1 MNHTYKTLYN
11 TALGA
16 WVAVPETARNHGK
29 TKSVKTAAV
38 AIAVAGA
45 LFSPTAAQ
53 AASWTWGNNAQAP
66 GADSIAMGDDSNAN
80 TKFSVA
86 LGTQAQNKTNGDST
100 IVIGYQAQTM
110 TDVNP
115 NTATNTMGQQVVI
128 GEASV
133 ANSQSVALGAQVRA
147 TGQASIAIGG
157 DDLGN
162 NDSKTSAGKYTGG
175 ESWRNYAGQPITVEG
190 VSTKDA
196 AATGFIRTTSSG
208 RGSIAVGHM
217 GQSTGKA
224 SVAIGADSH
233 AEADGAIAT
242 GMASQAKGVAS
253 VATGIGA
260 TAGAK
265 GAIATGL
272 KAAAT
277 GTDAIATG
285 TGAKAGARN
294 DVAIGHDA
302 GAVSGAATTGERV
315 MIGANATVGANQN
328 INVAA
333 GGTFGTINLTTK
345 TANQSVAIG
354 GGSGEG
360 AGRRTYAYGDQ
371 SLAIGSDTLAY
382 GDGSVAIGGDDLD
395 SAGNQQ
401 TTYTDPNSGNQVN
414 GTVRQAYN
422 ALTGDTMQSG
432 VYAKTVSKQAAVAV
446 GVQAQAADL
455 GVALGAKSG
464 ATKTNSV
471 AIGTGAQATLDNA
484 VAIGGGSKTLEAGTK
499 QESTTINGVTYNWA
513 GGGKTLPGDIVSFG
527 ATGYERQLKHVAA
540 GEVSAT
546 STDAING
553 SQLYA
558 VAAATSYLANGDS
571 PVVRTNAAGE
581 PLKKARDGNYYKA
594 GDVNAD
600 GSPKAGA
607 TAQTPVALSLT
618 HHDGTATPTTLHNVA
633 AGSADT
639 DAVNVSQI
647 YNYAHVNDGTATQG
661 AGIATSNRAKVN
673 EKGGATGD
681 YAIAVGVETVA
692 AGNSS
697 MAAGHKALATNAGDI
712 ALGHNAIAAGR
723 SSATGTIT
731 AGNVTGESYGP
742 AMAQGAFANAT
753 GRNAIA
759 IGNNAQAKGNAA
771 GTVNDVIA
779 IGGNSVASGDH
790 AVAVGYK
797 ASAGATG
804 QIAIGET
811 TGNTN
816 SQNAVFIGKSAGNGN
831 TSATGNTSGIAIGN
845 GAGTGMTGG
854 TENVAIGANSGTVV
868 NGNTNYAIGSRAG
881 QTVTGSDNYAMGI
894 EAGQRVS
901 GSQNS
906 TFGYHSGTDVTGSS
920 NSAFGRDAGK
930 NVVGSQNLAFGAHA
944 GQYVGVT
951 GTAAQDNIAIGTNA
965 NKFAA
970 GSELT
975 TSGNTAIG
983 KNSTAKG
990 GSSVA
995 LGDAATADKAN
1006 AVALG
1011 ANSNTD
1017 AAATRVTQATVGSIT
1032 YSGFAG
1038 GTNIAAGDQVSVGK
1052 EGYERQIKHVAPGE
1066 ISATSTDAIN
1076 GSQLYAVAEKAQ
1088 HHYYS
1093 VNDGGTRGGNYNN
1106 DGATGSNSLAA
1117 GVGAVASAKNTVA
1130 AGYNAQATHDGA
1142 VAVGANTSATNASTA
1157 LGDSSK
1163 ATGENSTALG
1173 WNANAAG
1180 RADVFIGK
1188 RAGDNTSHANNNSNI
1203 GIGEGAVSNV
1213 GSTTPVDNVIG
1224 IGTGAAKGIQAK
1236 HNIALGAYANGTDN
1250 GSPAVTTTN
1259 NVAIGERTRASGGNA
1274 IAIGNRTK
1282 AEGVAAIALGVGADA
1297 KGQNGVAAGQNTV
1310 ASASG
1315 TVAIGG
1321 SANAGNGATASGVQA
1336 VAIGQLS
1343 KASGNKTTA
1352 LGAEANAS
1360 GLNSTA
1366 LGTGASTAGGLG
1378 GLNAVAVGAKA
1389 SANAGSTTA
1398 VGAAAQASGVN
1409 AAAFG
1414 AGAQAGTKGTAVGYN
1429 AVVTHNGAIALGADS
1444 VSTATFGAV
1453 PNATIN
1459 GITYGNFAAANVNA
1473 TVSVGSAGNE
1483 RAITNVGAGRIN
1495 ANSTDAINGSQL
1507 YAIGNGLQN
1516 QITANK
1522 THYYSVNDGGTR
1534 GSNYN
1539 NDGARGKNSLAA
1551 GINARAGSS
1560 NSVAMGDGADTGNG
1574 VNSNIKGLNTAIG
1587 SNAKIGANGKIS
1599 WEATAIGADT
1609 VAEGVRTTAV
1619 GYGASAT
1626 EYYATA
1632 LGYKSS
1638 APEWHALAIGSQ
1650 ATVAPTATTDVAA
1663 AQAITTNLTN
1673 VSDASKSAAAVA
1685 IGRQA
1690 TAAGYGAIAQGL
1702 NAQATTAYATTI
1714 GANARAE
1721 RIGSVA
1727 LGADSAAKAES
1738 SIALGRN
1745 SVADREKG
1753 ATGVD
1758 PLGAKGTATDAS
1770 VWQATAGAVS
1780 VGNAATKTTRQITN
1794 LAAGSED
1801 SDAVN
1806 VAQLKAAGFNLAVS
1820 QSGGTSTDNTADAAD
1835 KKINNGKTLTLDA
1848 GNGINLQQNGGK
1860 ITIATNAQAITN
1872 SAQLPVVYTKADGS
1886 KVYKRG
1892 DKFYDAPVG
1901 GNEVAAADVIA
1912 SMQNA
1917 NGSTSSPTT
1926 LANVASNF
1934 ADTATAT
1941 SNPANNAR
1949 GDFANKGNRA
1959 ATVNDVLNAGFNV
1972 QGNGAVKDFVTHGDT
1987 INFAN
1992 GRGTVANV
2000 ESQNGVTTVKFDTPL
2015 EYVGGTP
2022 TAPATNT
2029 VKLVGGD
2036 ASQPVALQNVA
2047 AGTNDTDAV
2056 NVSQLNA
2063 VKTTANKGFK
2073 IAGNSKA
2080 NGITMDNETIKP
2092 DETLTVKGT
2101 GTGTFATDYN
2111 SDNIQTQVS
2120 GDGTI
2125 TIGLKKDIA
2134 VNSVTATDGTNTT
2147 VTRPTGTVTS
2157 DGTGNT
2163 TATTANG
2170 VKATDTN
2177 GNTTSLT
2184 QTGITTTD
2192 SAGNTTAVN
2201 SGGVTISKPGKDV
2214 VSLTGDGL
2222 NNGNNKITHVKAGE
2236 ADTDAVNVSQL
2247 KKAAD
2252 AAKTKVVEGDGIKV
2266 AETKN
2271 TDGSSTY
2278 KVSAD
2283 TAPITTVNNK
2293 AATAGNNKQLATA
2306 QDVVNAVNNSGF
2318 TLKSSANGGEK
2329 DAASSGDEV
2338 IKPGSTVDMAAGK
2351 NMKVKQEA
2359 NGKITYSTKD
2369 EVEFDKVTVGGV
2381 VIDKN
2386 NGINAGNKKIA
2397 NVANGT
2403 GDKDA
2408 VNVSQLKGAA
2418 DAFGGNAGIN
2428 TDGTFRAP
2436 SYNLVDGKPADNKP
2450 PRTYNNVGDALGA
2463 LNTAVTSPLTF
2474 GGDSGSN
2481 FDRKLGSQVYV
2492 KGGATGSLSDNNIG
2506 VVSDGNNTLNVKL
2519 AKDVNV
2525 QSVTTTDA
2533 AGNKTVTDG
2542 NGVTI
2547 TPAGGGN
2554 PVSLTNNGLNNGGNK
2569 ITNVADGV
2577 ADSDAANVK
2586 QVKAARTEV
2595 KAGTNIAS
2603 VDKSQDSVD
2612 GHDVYTVNAKGTTVS
2627 GAGDVIV
2634 TATNSGDNVTNYQ
2647 VSLSGGVKQDIGKG
2661 VQAYDIV
2668 TTQGIRF
2675 GGDTGVTNVHKLG
2688 DTMMIMGDQNV
2699 KTAADVD
2706 GIHMRLNPDV
2716 NVNSVTTGDTKMND
2730 EGVAI
2735 KNGPALTKQGINA
2748 GNLPIRNVAPG
2759 RIAPDSRDAVNG
2771 AQLHALGRYV
2781 DNVDKRAKAGTASA
2795 IATAGLPQ
2803 AYRPGASMVAAA
2815 GGYYDGQSAV
2825 AIGVSTISDNGRWV
2839 IKGAANVN
2847 SKEAGA
2853 TIGIGY
2859 QW

>member
-16 WVAVPETARNHGK
+16 WVAVPETTRNHGK
-29 TKSVKTAAV
+29 SKSVKVAAV
-38 AIAVAGA
+38 TLAVAGA
-45 LFSPTAAQ
+45 LFSSPVQ
-53 AASWTWGNNAQAP
+53 AAGLPWGSGANAP
-66 GADSIAMGDDSNAN
+66 GNESIAMGNGSDAKTNY
-80 TKFSVA
+80 TIA
-86 LGTQAQNKTNGDST
+86 LGTNAKNTTNGEAG
-100 IVIGYQAQTM
+100 IIIGSGAKAI

-115 NTATNTMGQQVVI
+115 NTAVNTMGQQVVI
-128 GEASV
+128 GEASE
-133 ANSQSVALGAQVRA
+133 ANSQSVALGAQVYA
-147 TGQASIAIGG
+147 SGQSSIAIGG

-162 NDSKTSAGKYTGG
+162 NDSRTSAGKYGN
-175 ESWRNYAGQPITVEG
+175 WRDYAGQPITVEG

-196 AATGFIRTTSSG
+196 SNPAIGFTSTTASG

-277 GTDAIATG
+277 GTDAVATG

-401 TTYTDPNSGNQVN
+401 TSYTDPNSGAQTT
-414 GTVRQAYN
+414 GTVRQAYQ

-581 PLKKARDGNYYKA
+581 PLKKARDGKYYKA

-618 HHDGTATPTTLHNVA
+618 HHDGTATPTTLRNVA
-633 AGSADT
+633 AGTADT

-647 YNYAHVNDGTATQG
+647 YNYAHVNDGTTTQG
-661 AGIATSNRAKVN
+661 AGDTTSNRAKVN
-673 EKGGATGD
+673 EKGGATGN

-697 MAAGHKALATNAGDI
+697 TAAGHKALATNAGDI

-723 SSATGTIT
+723 STATGTT
-731 AGNVTGESYGP
+731 AVEVSNESYGP

-759 IGNNAQAKGNAA
+759 IGNNAQAKGDAA

-779 IGGNSVASGDH
+779 IGGNSTASGNR

-797 ASAGATG
+797 ATAGATG

-816 SQNAVFIGKSAGNGN
+816 SQNAVFIGKSAGSDNK
-831 TSATGNTSGIAIGN
+831 SANGNTSGIAIGDN
-845 GAGTGMTGG
+845 AGTGMTGG
-854 TENVAIGANSGTVV
+854 TENVAIGANSGTAV

-894 EAGQRVS
+894 EAGQTVT

-930 NVVGSQNLAFGAHA
+930 NIVGSQNLAFGAHA
-944 GQYVGVT
+944 GQYVGAS
-951 GTAAQDNIAIGTNA
+951 GTAVQDNIAIGTNA
-965 NKFAA
+965 NKFSA

-995 LGDAATADKAN
+995 LGDTATADKAN

-1052 EGYERQIKHVAPGE
+1052 TGSERQIKHVAAGE
-1066 ISATSTDAIN
+1066 VSAASTDAIN
-1076 GSQLYAVAEKAQ
+1076 GSQLYWTQDAISNVGK
-1088 HHYYS
+1088 S
-1093 VNDGGTRGGNYNN
+1093 SKNILGGNAAMDNRGN
-1106 DGATGSNSLAA
+1106 ITMSNI
-1117 GVGAVASAKNTVA
+1117 
-1130 AGYNAQATHDGA
+1130 
-1142 VAVGANTSATNASTA
+1142 
-1157 LGDSSK
+1157 GD
-1163 ATGENSTALG
+1163 TGEN
-1173 WNANAAG
+1173 
-1180 RADVFIGK
+1180 
-1188 RAGDNTSHANNNSNI
+1188 
-1203 GIGEGAVSNV
+1203 
-1213 GSTTPVDNVIG
+1213 
-1224 IGTGAAKGIQAK
+1224 
-1236 HNIALGAYANGTDN
+1236 
-1250 GSPAVTTTN
+1250 
-1259 NVAIGERTRASGGNA
+1259 
-1274 IAIGNRTK
+1274 
-1282 AEGVAAIALGVGADA
+1282 
-1297 KGQNGVAAGQNTV
+1297 TV
-1310 ASASG
+1310 
-1315 TVAIGG
+1315 
-1321 SANAGNGATASGVQA
+1321 
-1336 VAIGQLS
+1336 
-1343 KASGNKTTA
+1343 
-1352 LGAEANAS
+1352 
-1360 GLNSTA
+1360 
-1366 LGTGASTAGGLG
+1366 
-1378 GLNAVAVGAKA
+1378 
-1389 SANAGSTTA
+1389 
-1398 VGAAAQASGVN
+1398 
-1409 AAAFG
+1409 
-1414 AGAQAGTKGTAVGYN
+1414 
-1429 AVVTHNGAIALGADS
+1429 H
-1444 VSTATFGAV
+1444 
-1453 PNATIN
+1453 
-1459 GITYGNFAAANVNA
+1459 
-1473 TVSVGSAGNE
+1473 
-1483 RAITNVGAGRIN
+1483 
-1495 ANSTDAINGSQL
+1495 DAIK
-1507 YAIGNGLQN
+1507 AVKA
-1516 QITANK
+1516 TANK
-1522 THYYSVNDGGTR
+1522 GWNVQTNGSGTT
-1534 GSNYN
+1534 N
-1539 NDGARGKNSLAA
+1539 
-1551 GINARAGSS
+1551 
-1560 NSVAMGDGADTGNG
+1560 VAPG
-1574 VNSNIKGLNTAIG
+1574 
-1587 SNAKIGANGKIS
+1587 
-1599 WEATAIGADT
+1599 DT
-1609 VAEGVRTTAV
+1609 VNFKNGTN
-1619 GYGASAT
+1619 
-1626 EYYATA
+1626 
-1632 LGYKSS
+1632 
-1638 APEWHALAIGSQ
+1638 I
-1650 ATVAPTATTDVAA
+1650 
-1663 AQAITTNLTN
+1663 AITH
-1673 VSDASKSAAAVA
+1673 
-1685 IGRQA
+1685 
-1690 TAAGYGAIAQGL
+1690 AGK
-1702 NAQATTAYATTI
+1702 
-1714 GANARAE
+1714 E
-1721 RIGSVA
+1721 
-1727 LGADSAAKAES
+1727 
-1738 SIALGRN
+1738 
-1745 SVADREKG
+1745 
-1753 ATGVD
+1753 
-1758 PLGAKGTATDAS
+1758 
-1770 VWQATAGAVS
+1770 
-1780 VGNAATKTTRQITN
+1780 
-1794 LAAGSED
+1794 
-1801 SDAVN
+1801 
-1806 VAQLKAAGFNLAVS
+1806 
-1820 QSGGTSTDNTADAAD
+1820 
-1835 KKINNGKTLTLDA
+1835 
-1848 GNGINLQQNGGK
+1848 
-1860 ITIATNAQAITN
+1860 ITIATNPNLTADSLTINNGGPVINN
-1872 SAQLPVVYTKADGS
+1872 SGINMGNKGISNLADGNIANGS
-1886 KVYKRG
+1886 KEAVNGGQLFQTNQKVDANTANIAKGINFGGTSGANKYHLG
-1892 DKFYDAPVG
+1892 DTINVKGDNNITSTTVNGGVQLGLKDTITVGPANGGNPVTINGNAGTVG
-1901 GNEVAAADVIA
+1901 GLSNKTWNPNNIVSGQAATEDQLKAVADEAAKKGSFTLTA
-1912 SMQNA
+1912 QGA
-1917 NGSTSSPTT
+1917 NGSTVGDGATVDLNNTDGNISVSKNAANNNVTFNLNKNIKVESVTHVDAAGNTT
-1926 LANVASNF
+1926 ITNGKGMTTT
-1934 ADTATAT
+1934 DTA
-1941 SNPANNAR
+1941 
-1949 GDFANKGNRA
+1949 GN
-1959 ATVNDVLNAGFNV
+1959 
-1972 QGNGAVKDFVTHGDT
+1972 
-1987 INFAN
+1987 
-1992 GRGTVANV
+1992 
-2000 ESQNGVTTVKFDTPL
+2000 TTV
-2015 EYVGGTP
+2015 
-2022 TAPATNT
+2022 
-2029 VKLVGGD
+2029 
-2036 ASQPVALQNVA
+2036 
-2047 AGTNDTDAV
+2047 V
-2056 NVSQLNA
+2056 NSTG
-2063 VKTTANKGFK
+2063 VKTTDA
-2073 IAGNSKA
+2073 AG
-2080 NGITMDNETIKP
+2080 
-2092 DETLTVKGT
+2092 
-2101 GTGTFATDYN
+2101 
-2111 SDNIQTQVS
+2111 
-2120 GDGTI
+2120 
-2125 TIGLKKDIA
+2125 
-2134 VNSVTATDGTNTT
+2134 NTT
-2147 VTRPTGTVTS
+2147 VTNATGMTTS
-2157 DGTGNT
+2157 D
-2163 TATTANG
+2163 A
-2170 VKATDTN
+2170 
-2177 GNTTSLT
+2177 
-2184 QTGITTTD
+2184 
-2192 SAGNTTAVN
+2192 AGNTTAITGN
-2201 SGGVTISKPGKDV
+2201 GMTISKPGKDV

-2329 DAASSGDEV
+2329 ESGADEV

-2386 NGINAGNKKIA
+2386 DGINAGNKKIA

-2403 GDKDA
+2403 GDNDA
-2408 VNVSQLKGAA
+2408 VNVSQLEGAA
-2418 DAFGGNAGIN
+2418 DAFGGNAGLN

-2492 KGGATGSLSDNNIG
+2492 KGGATGALSDNNIG

-2519 AKDVNV
+2519 TKDVNV

-2554 PVSLTNNGLNNGGNK
+2554 PVSLTNTGLNNGGNK

-2603 VDKSQDSVD
+2603 VDKTQAND
-2612 GHDVYTVNAKGTTVS
+2612 GHDIYTVNAKGTTVS

-2716 NVNSVTTGDTKMND
+2716 NVNSVTTGNTKMSD

-2735 KNGPALTKQGINA
+2735 KNGPALTKQGVDA
-2748 GNLPIRNVAPG
+2748 GNLPVRNVAPG

-2853 TIGIGY
+2853 TVGIGY

>member
-1 MNHTYKTLYN
+1 MEKPEKPRLEATIIIMNPPARDADETQTDDSRCPRNPNHAPGVNPMNHTYKTLYN

-29 TKSVKTAAV
+29 SKSVKVAAV
-38 AIAVAGA
+38 TLAVAGA
-45 LFSPTAAQ
+45 LFSSPVQ
-53 AASWTWGNNAQAP
+53 AAGLPWGSGANAP
-66 GADSIAMGDDSNAN
+66 GNESIAMGNGSDAKTNY
-80 TKFSVA
+80 TIA
-86 LGTQAQNKTNGDST
+86 LGTNAKNTTNGEAG
-100 IVIGYQAQTM
+100 IIIGSGAKAI

-115 NTATNTMGQQVVI
+115 NTAVNTMGQQVVI
-128 GEASV
+128 GEASE
-133 ANSQSVALGAQVRA
+133 ANSQSVALGAQVYA
-147 TGQASIAIGG
+147 SGQSSIAIGG

-162 NDSKTSAGKYTGG
+162 NDSKTSAGKYGN
-175 ESWRNYAGQPITVEG
+175 WRDYAGQPITVEG

-196 AATGFIRTTSSG
+196 SNPAIGFTSTTASG

-260 TAGAK
+260 TAGAR

-277 GTDAIATG
+277 GTDAVATG
-285 TGAKAGARN
+285 TGARAGARN

-328 INVAA
+328 LNVAA
-333 GGTFGTINLTTK
+333 GGTFGSINLTTK

-354 GGSGEG
+354 GGSGED
-360 AGRRTYAYGDQ
+360 AERRTYAYGDQ

-382 GDGSVAIGGDDLD
+382 GDGSVAIGGDDLN
-395 SAGNQQ
+395 SAGSQQ
-401 TTYTDPNSGNQVN
+401 TTYTDSSGQQKTD
-414 GTVRQAYN
+414 TVRNAYN
-422 ALTGDTMQSG
+422 ALTGDTMNSG
-432 VYAKTVSKQAAVAV
+432 VYVKTASKQAAVAI
-446 GVQAQAADL
+446 GVQAQASDL
-455 GVALGAKSG
+455 GVAIGSKS
-464 ATKTNSV
+464 AAAKTNSV

-484 VAIGGGSKTLEAGTK
+484 VAIGGGSKTLDAGTK

-527 ATGYERQLKHVAA
+527 SEGYERQLKHVAA

-581 PLKKARDGNYYKA
+581 PLKKARDGKYYKA

-633 AGSADT
+633 AGTADT

-647 YNYAHVNDGTATQG
+647 YNYAHVNDGTGTQG

-681 YAIAVGVETVA
+681 YAIAVGVKTKAEGESSTA
-692 AGNSS
+692 AGYG
-697 MAAGHKALATNAGDI
+697 AQAKTAGDI
-712 ALGHNAIAAGR
+712 ALGHKATAAGR
-723 SSATGTIT
+723 STATGTIT
-731 AGNVTGESYGP
+731 AGNVSNETYGP
-742 AMAQGAFANAT
+742 AMAQGAFANAQ

-759 IGNNAQAKGNAA
+759 IGNNAQAKGDAA
-771 GTVNDVIA
+771 GAVNDVIA
-779 IGGNSVASGDH
+779 IGGNSVASGNR
-790 AVAVGYK
+790 AVVVGYK
-797 ASAGATG
+797 ANAGKAGTV
-804 QIAIGET
+804 AIGESA
-811 TGNTN
+811 GNTN
-816 SQNAVFIGKSAGNGN
+816 SETAVFIGKSAGSGN
-831 TSATGNTSGIAIGN
+831 TSATGNTHGIAIGN
-845 GAGTGMTGG
+845 GAGTGMKGG
-854 TENVAIGANSGTVV
+854 TENVAIGTSAGTAV

-881 QTVTGSDNYAMGI
+881 QNVTGSDNYAMGI
-894 EAGQRVS
+894 NAGKTVT

-906 TFGYHSGTDVTGSS
+906 TFGYHSGTNITGSS

-930 NVVGSQNLAFGAHA
+930 NIVGSQNLAFGAHA
-944 GQYVGVT
+944 GQNVGVT
-951 GTAAQDNIAIGTNA
+951 GTAAHDNIAIGTNA

-1052 EGYERQIKHVAPGE
+1052 TDSERQIKHVAPGK

-1076 GSQLYAVAEKAQ
+1076 GSQLYAVAEKTQ
-1088 HHYYS
+1088 THYYS
-1093 VNDGGTRGGNYNN
+1093 VKSTETGTDSNYAN

-1117 GVGAVASAKNTVA
+1117 GAKAKASAMNTVA
-1130 AGYNAQATHDGA
+1130 VGYNAQATNDSA
-1142 VAVGANTSATNASTA
+1142 VAVGANTEATNASTA

-1163 ATGENSTALG
+1163 AKGKNSTALG
-1173 WNANAAG
+1173 WNANAVG
-1180 RADVFIGK
+1180 EADVFIGK
-1188 RAGDNTSHANNNSNI
+1188 QAGGNTMNVGNSRNI
-1203 GIGEGAVSNV
+1203 GIGEGAISNV
-1213 GSTTPVDNVIG
+1213 GNTKVSNIIG
-1224 IGTGAAKGIQAK
+1224 IGTGAAAGMQGD

-1250 GSPAVTTTN
+1250 GVAAVTTTN

-1274 IAIGNRTK
+1274 IAIGARGTK
-1282 AEGVAAIALGVGADA
+1282 AEGLAAIALGVGADA

-1321 SANAGNGATASGVQA
+1321 SANPGNGATASGVQA

-1429 AVVTHNGAIALGADS
+1429 AVVTHNGAVALGADS

-1507 YAIGNGLQN
+1507 YAITNQLQAG
-1516 QITANK
+1516 Q

-1551 GINARAGSS
+1551 GANARAGSS

-1632 LGYKSS
+1632 IGYKST

-1650 ATVAPTATTDVAA
+1650 ATVAPTASTDVAA

-1690 TAAGYGAIAQGL
+1690 TAGGYGAIAQGL
-1702 NAQATTAYATTI
+1702 NTQATTAYATAV
-1714 GANARAE
+1714 GANAKASKVGSTAFGAYASAE
-1721 RIGSVA
+1721 ADSSVA
-1727 LGADSAAKAES
+1727 LGRYSH
-1738 SIALGRN
+1738 
-1745 SVADREKG
+1745 ADREKLAGTATLG
-1753 ATGVD
+1753 AD
-1758 PLGAKGTATDAS
+1758 PLGVGAQAGTLT
-1770 VWQATAGAVS
+1770 WQSNAGAVS
-1780 VGNAATKTTRQITN
+1780 VGSSSNRNYAGVNVPATTRQIIN
-1794 LAAGSED
+1794 LAAGSAD
-1801 SDAVN
+1801 TDAVN

-1820 QSGGTSTDNTADAAD
+1820 QSGGTATDETPATATGADD
-1835 KKINNGKTLTLDA
+1835 KKIANGETFTLDA
-1848 GNGINLQQNGGK
+1848 GSGISLKQKGGK
-1860 ITIATNAQAITN
+1860 ITVATDAQAITDN
-1872 SAQLPVVYTKADGS
+1872 AQLPVVYTKADGS

-1892 DKFYDAPVG
+1892 NKFYDAPVG

-1917 NGSTSSPTT
+1917 AGSTTAPTV
-1926 LANVASNF
+1926 LANVASNL
-1934 ADTATAT
+1934 ADASSVT

-1949 GDFANKGNRA
+1949 GDFANKGNNA

-1972 QGNGAVKDFVTHGDT
+1972 QGNGDPKDFVTHGDT

-1992 GRGTVANV
+1992 GRGTTANV
-2000 ESQNGVTTVKFDTPL
+2000 SSSNGTTTVKFDTPL
-2015 EYVGGTP
+2015 EYTDASGNASTTP
-2022 TAPATNT
+2022 TNT

-2201 SGGVTISKPGKDV
+2201 SGGVTISKPGKNV

-2222 NNGNNKITHVKAGE
+2222 NNGGNKITNVAKGE

-2247 KKAAD
+2247 NAAAK
-2252 AAKTKVVEGDGIKV
+2252 AAKTEVKSADGSV
-2266 AETKN
+2266 TVTANTPTPGNPTVYDLSVN
-2271 TDGSSTY
+2271 TDGT
-2278 KVSAD
+2278 
-2283 TAPITTVNNK
+2283 TIT
-2293 AATAGNNKQLATA
+2293 
-2306 QDVVNAVNNSGF
+2306 
-2318 TLKSSANGGEK
+2318 K
-2329 DAASSGDEV
+2329 D
-2338 IKPGSTVDMAAGK
+2338 
-2351 NMKVKQEA
+2351 A
-2359 NGKITYSTKD
+2359 NGKIKANTTALNPGTGNDLGKVIVPPAIPATPTTPAVDYSGRLMTAGDIASAINHSGFVLTTDNTGGGTNTGKSDELINPGKKVTIDAGKNIDIKQEGSKVTVATKD
-2369 EVEFDKVTVGGV
+2369 EVAFKQVT
-2381 VIDKN
+2381 I
-2386 NGINAGNKKIA
+2386 
-2397 NVANGT
+2397 
-2403 GDKDA
+2403 
-2408 VNVSQLKGAA
+2408 
-2418 DAFGGNAGIN
+2418 
-2428 TDGTFRAP
+2428 
-2436 SYNLVDGKPADNKP
+2436 
-2450 PRTYNNVGDALGA
+2450 GDA
-2463 LNTAVTSPLTF
+2463 
-2474 GGDSGSN
+2474 
-2481 FDRKLGSQVYV
+2481 
-2492 KGGATGSLSDNNIG
+2492 
-2506 VVSDGNNTLNVKL
+2506 GNNTVLTSTADGL
-2519 AKDVNV
+2519 DV
-2525 QSVTTTDA
+2525 
-2533 AGNKTVTDG
+2533 
-2542 NGVTI
+2542 
-2547 TPAGGGN
+2547 GGD
-2554 PVSLTNNGLNNGGNK
+2554 K
-2569 ITNVADGV
+2569 ITNVAAGTK
-2577 ADSDAANVK
+2577 DSDAVNVK
-2586 QVKAARTEV
+2586 QLKAAKTEV

-2603 VDKSQDSVD
+2603 VDKTQAND
-2612 GHDVYTVNAKGTTVS
+2612 GHDIYTVNAKGTTVS

-2634 TATNSGDNVTNYQ
+2634 TATNTGGNVTNYE

-2716 NVNSVTTGDTKMND
+2716 NVDSVTTGDTKMND
-2730 EGVAI
+2730 EGVTI

-2748 GNLPIRNVAPG
+2748 GNLPVRNVAPG

>member
-16 WVAVPETARNHGK
+16 WVAVPETAHNHGK
-29 TKSVKTAAV
+29 APRSYRRAPAGGLTFARTALAS
-38 AIAVAGA
+38 ALLLAG
-45 LFSPTAAQ
+45 
-53 AASWTWGNNAQAP
+53 
-66 GADSIAMGDDSNAN
+66 
-80 TKFSVA
+80 
-86 LGTQAQNKTNGDST
+86 
-100 IVIGYQAQTM
+100 
-110 TDVNP
+110 
-115 NTATNTMGQQVVI
+115 
-128 GEASV
+128 
-133 ANSQSVALGAQVRA
+133 
-147 TGQASIAIGG
+147 GQALAAIPEGTAVRSTDIAIGTG
-157 DDLGN
+157 ASA
-162 NDSKTSAGKYTGG
+162 DSKISGG
-175 ESWRNYAGQPITVEG
+175 
-190 VSTKDA
+190 ST
-196 AATGFIRTTSSG
+196 
-208 RGSIAVGHM
+208 AVG
-217 GQSTGKA
+217 TN
-224 SVAIGADSH
+224 
-233 AEADGAIAT
+233 
-242 GMASQAKGVAS
+242 
-253 VATGIGA
+253 
-260 TAGAK
+260 
-265 GAIATGL
+265 
-272 KAAAT
+272 
-277 GTDAIATG
+277 
-285 TGAKAGARN
+285 AKATSRD
-294 DVAIGHDA
+294 DVAIGYGA
-302 GAVSGAATTGERV
+302 GAKSGSGANAGKNGERV
-315 MIGANATVGANQN
+315 MIGANANVGSDRVVSINAHGSVGTVNLQVK
-328 INVAA
+328 NVGQA
-333 GGTFGTINLTTK
+333 
-345 TANQSVAIG
+345 VAIG
-354 GGSGEG
+354 GGTGVQPEHH
-360 AGRRTYAYGDQ
+360 TYAYGDQ

-395 SAGNQQ
+395 SAGSQQ
-401 TTYTDPNSGNQVN
+401 TTYTDSSGQQKTD
-414 GTVRQAYN
+414 TVRNAYN
-422 ALTGDTMQSG
+422 ALTGDTMNSG
-432 VYAKTVSKQAAVAV
+432 VYVKTASKQAAVAI
-446 GVQAQAADL
+446 GVQAQASDL
-455 GVALGAKSG
+455 GVAIGSKS
-464 ATKTNSV
+464 AAAKTNSV

-499 QESTTINGVTYNWA
+499 QESTDINGVTYHWA
-513 GGGKTLPGDIVSFG
+513 GGGSTLPGDIVSFG
-527 ATGYERQLKHVAA
+527 TTDYERQLKHVAA
-540 GEVSAT
+540 GEVSA
-546 STDAING
+546 A
-553 SQLYA
+553 
-558 VAAATSYLANGDS
+558 
-571 PVVRTNAAGE
+571 
-581 PLKKARDGNYYKA
+581 
-594 GDVNAD
+594 
-600 GSPKAGA
+600 
-607 TAQTPVALSLT
+607 
-618 HHDGTATPTTLHNVA
+618 
-633 AGSADT
+633 
-639 DAVNVSQI
+639 
-647 YNYAHVNDGTATQG
+647 
-661 AGIATSNRAKVN
+661 
-673 EKGGATGD
+673 
-681 YAIAVGVETVA
+681 
-692 AGNSS
+692 
-697 MAAGHKALATNAGDI
+697 
-712 ALGHNAIAAGR
+712 
-723 SSATGTIT
+723 
-731 AGNVTGESYGP
+731 
-742 AMAQGAFANAT
+742 
-753 GRNAIA
+753 
-759 IGNNAQAKGNAA
+759 
-771 GTVNDVIA
+771 
-779 IGGNSVASGDH
+779 
-790 AVAVGYK
+790 
-797 ASAGATG
+797 
-804 QIAIGET
+804 
-811 TGNTN
+811 
-816 SQNAVFIGKSAGNGN
+816 
-831 TSATGNTSGIAIGN
+831 
-845 GAGTGMTGG
+845 
-854 TENVAIGANSGTVV
+854 
-868 NGNTNYAIGSRAG
+868 
-881 QTVTGSDNYAMGI
+881 
-894 EAGQRVS
+894 
-901 GSQNS
+901 
-906 TFGYHSGTDVTGSS
+906 
-920 NSAFGRDAGK
+920 
-930 NVVGSQNLAFGAHA
+930 
-944 GQYVGVT
+944 
-951 GTAAQDNIAIGTNA
+951 
-965 NKFAA
+965 
-970 GSELT
+970 
-975 TSGNTAIG
+975 
-983 KNSTAKG
+983 
-990 GSSVA
+990 
-995 LGDAATADKAN
+995 
-1006 AVALG
+1006 
-1011 ANSNTD
+1011 
-1017 AAATRVTQATVGSIT
+1017 
-1032 YSGFAG
+1032 
-1038 GTNIAAGDQVSVGK
+1038 
-1052 EGYERQIKHVAPGE
+1052 
-1066 ISATSTDAIN
+1066 STDAIN

-1117 GVGAVASAKNTVA
+1117 GAKAKASAMNTVA
-1130 AGYNAQATHDGA
+1130 VGYNAQATHDGA
-1142 VAVGANTSATNASTA
+1142 VAIGANTEATNASTA

-1163 ATGENSTALG
+1163 AKGLNSTALG

-1188 RAGDNTSHANNNSNI
+1188 EAGKGTDNSNNFSNI
-1203 GIGEGAVSNV
+1203 GIGEGAVQNA
-1213 GSTTPVDNVIG
+1213 GSTGKSVTNIIG
-1224 IGTGAAKGIQAK
+1224 IGTGAAAGMQGD
-1236 HNIALGAYANGTDN
+1236 HNIALGAYANGTEN
-1250 GSPAVTTTN
+1250 GAAAVTTTN

-1274 IAIGNRTK
+1274 IAIGARGTK
-1282 AEGVAAIALGVGADA
+1282 AEGLAAIALGVGADA

-1495 ANSTDAINGSQL
+1495 ASSTDAINGSQL

-1522 THYYSVNDGGTR
+1522 THYYSVNDGGNR
-1534 GSNYN
+1534 GGNYN
-1539 NDGARGKNSLAA
+1539 NDGATAANTLAA
-1551 GINARAGSS
+1551 GVNAKARSS
-1560 NSVAMGDGADTGNG
+1560 NSVAMGDGAETANSVNG
-1574 VNSNIKGLNTAIG
+1574 TAAKGLNVAVG
-1587 SNAKIGANGKIS
+1587 SNAKVKTGTRANGDAKGA
-1599 WEATAIGADT
+1599 WEATAIGADS

-1632 LGYKSS
+1632 IGYKSS

-1917 NGSTSSPTT
+1917 AGSSTVPTV

-1941 SNPANNAR
+1941 SNPANNSR
-1949 GDFANKGNRA
+1949 SDFANKGNRA

-1972 QGNGAVKDFVTHGDT
+1972 QGNGAAKDFVTHGDT

-2201 SGGVTISKPGKDV
+2201 SGGVTISKPGKNV

-2222 NNGNNKITHVKAGE
+2222 NNGGNKITNVAKGE

-2247 KKAAD
+2247 NAAAK
-2252 AAKTKVVEGDGIKV
+2252 AAKTEVKSADGSV
-2266 AETKN
+2266 TVTANTPTPGNPTVYDLSVN
-2271 TDGSSTY
+2271 TDGT
-2278 KVSAD
+2278 
-2283 TAPITTVNNK
+2283 TIT
-2293 AATAGNNKQLATA
+2293 
-2306 QDVVNAVNNSGF
+2306 
-2318 TLKSSANGGEK
+2318 K
-2329 DAASSGDEV
+2329 D
-2338 IKPGSTVDMAAGK
+2338 
-2351 NMKVKQEA
+2351 A
-2359 NGKITYSTKD
+2359 NGKIKANTTALNPGTGNDLGKVIVPPAIPATPTTPAVDYSGRLMTAGDIASAINHSGFVLTTDNTGGGTNTGKSDELINPGKKVTIDAGKNIDIKQEGSKVTVATKD
-2369 EVEFDKVTVGGV
+2369 EVAFKQVT
-2381 VIDKN
+2381 I
-2386 NGINAGNKKIA
+2386 
-2397 NVANGT
+2397 
-2403 GDKDA
+2403 
-2408 VNVSQLKGAA
+2408 
-2418 DAFGGNAGIN
+2418 
-2428 TDGTFRAP
+2428 
-2436 SYNLVDGKPADNKP
+2436 
-2450 PRTYNNVGDALGA
+2450 GDA
-2463 LNTAVTSPLTF
+2463 
-2474 GGDSGSN
+2474 
-2481 FDRKLGSQVYV
+2481 
-2492 KGGATGSLSDNNIG
+2492 
-2506 VVSDGNNTLNVKL
+2506 GNNTVLTSTADGL
-2519 AKDVNV
+2519 DV
-2525 QSVTTTDA
+2525 
-2533 AGNKTVTDG
+2533 
-2542 NGVTI
+2542 
-2547 TPAGGGN
+2547 GGD
-2554 PVSLTNNGLNNGGNK
+2554 K
-2569 ITNVADGV
+2569 ITNVAAGTK
-2577 ADSDAANVK
+2577 DSDAVNVK
-2586 QVKAARTEV
+2586 QLKAAKTEV

-2603 VDKSQDSVD
+2603 VDKTQAND
-2612 GHDVYTVNAKGTTVS
+2612 GHDIYTVNAKGTTVS

>member
-11 TALGA
+11 TALGT
-16 WVAVPETARNHGK
+16 WVAVPETARNYGK
-29 TKSVKTAAV
+29 SKSVKVAAV
-38 AIAVAGA
+38 TLAVAGA
-45 LFSPTAAQ
+45 LFSSPVQ
-53 AASWTWGNNAQAP
+53 AAGLPWGSGANAP
-66 GADSIAMGDDSNAN
+66 GNESIAMGNGSDAKTNY
-80 TKFSVA
+80 TIA
-86 LGTQAQNKTNGDST
+86 LGTNAKNTTNGEAG
-100 IVIGYQAQTM
+100 IIIGSGAKAI

-115 NTATNTMGQQVVI
+115 NTAVNTMGQQVVI
-128 GEASV
+128 GEASE
-133 ANSQSVALGAQVRA
+133 ANSQSVALGAQVYAR
-147 TGQASIAIGG
+147 GQSSIAIGG

-162 NDSKTSAGKYTGG
+162 NDSKTSAGKYGN
-175 ESWRNYAGQPITVEG
+175 WRDYAGQPITVEG

-196 AATGFIRTTSSG
+196 SNPAIGFTSTTASG

-265 GAIATGL
+265 GAIAAGL

-277 GTDAIATG
+277 GTDAVATG

-401 TTYTDPNSGNQVN
+401 TSYTDPNSGAQTT

-484 VAIGGGSKTLEAGTK
+484 VAIGGGSKTLQAGTK

-527 ATGYERQLKHVAA
+527 SSGYERQLKHVAA
-540 GEVSAT
+540 GEVSA
-546 STDAING
+546 S
-553 SQLYA
+553 
-558 VAAATSYLANGDS
+558 
-571 PVVRTNAAGE
+571 
-581 PLKKARDGNYYKA
+581 
-594 GDVNAD
+594 
-600 GSPKAGA
+600 
-607 TAQTPVALSLT
+607 
-618 HHDGTATPTTLHNVA
+618 
-633 AGSADT
+633 
-639 DAVNVSQI
+639 
-647 YNYAHVNDGTATQG
+647 
-661 AGIATSNRAKVN
+661 
-673 EKGGATGD
+673 
-681 YAIAVGVETVA
+681 
-692 AGNSS
+692 
-697 MAAGHKALATNAGDI
+697 
-712 ALGHNAIAAGR
+712 
-723 SSATGTIT
+723 
-731 AGNVTGESYGP
+731 
-742 AMAQGAFANAT
+742 
-753 GRNAIA
+753 
-759 IGNNAQAKGNAA
+759 
-771 GTVNDVIA
+771 
-779 IGGNSVASGDH
+779 
-790 AVAVGYK
+790 
-797 ASAGATG
+797 
-804 QIAIGET
+804 
-811 TGNTN
+811 
-816 SQNAVFIGKSAGNGN
+816 
-831 TSATGNTSGIAIGN
+831 
-845 GAGTGMTGG
+845 
-854 TENVAIGANSGTVV
+854 
-868 NGNTNYAIGSRAG
+868 
-881 QTVTGSDNYAMGI
+881 
-894 EAGQRVS
+894 
-901 GSQNS
+901 
-906 TFGYHSGTDVTGSS
+906 
-920 NSAFGRDAGK
+920 
-930 NVVGSQNLAFGAHA
+930 
-944 GQYVGVT
+944 
-951 GTAAQDNIAIGTNA
+951 
-965 NKFAA
+965 
-970 GSELT
+970 
-975 TSGNTAIG
+975 
-983 KNSTAKG
+983 
-990 GSSVA
+990 
-995 LGDAATADKAN
+995 
-1006 AVALG
+1006 
-1011 ANSNTD
+1011 
-1017 AAATRVTQATVGSIT
+1017 
-1032 YSGFAG
+1032 
-1038 GTNIAAGDQVSVGK
+1038 
-1052 EGYERQIKHVAPGE
+1052 
-1066 ISATSTDAIN
+1066 STDAIN
-1076 GSQLYAVAEKAQ
+1076 GSQLYAVAEKTQ
-1088 HHYYS
+1088 THYYS
-1093 VNDGGTRGGNYNN
+1093 VKSTETGTDSNYAN

-1117 GVGAVASAKNTVA
+1117 GAKAKASAMNTVA
-1130 AGYNAQATHDGA
+1130 VGYNAQATNDSA
-1142 VAVGANTSATNASTA
+1142 VAVGANTEATNASTA

-1163 ATGENSTALG
+1163 AKGKNSTALG
-1173 WNANAAG
+1173 WNANAVG
-1180 RADVFIGK
+1180 EADVFIGK
-1188 RAGDNTSHANNNSNI
+1188 QAGGNTMNVGNSRNI
-1203 GIGEGAVSNV
+1203 GIGEGAISNV
-1213 GSTTPVDNVIG
+1213 GNTKVSNIIG
-1224 IGTGAAKGIQAK
+1224 IGTGAAAGMQGD

-1250 GSPAVTTTN
+1250 GVAAVTTTN

-1282 AEGVAAIALGVGADA
+1282 AEGLAAIALGVGADA
-1297 KGQNGVAAGQNTV
+1297 KGQNGFAAGQNTV

-1429 AVVTHNGAIALGADS
+1429 AVVTHNGAVALGADS

-1507 YAIGNGLQN
+1507 YAITNQLQAG
-1516 QITANK
+1516 Q

-1690 TAAGYGAIAQGL
+1690 TAGGYGAIAQGL
-1702 NAQATTAYATTI
+1702 NTQATTAYATAV
-1714 GANARAE
+1714 GANAKASKVGSTAFGAYASAE
-1721 RIGSVA
+1721 ADSSVA
-1727 LGADSAAKAES
+1727 LGRYSH
-1738 SIALGRN
+1738 
-1745 SVADREKG
+1745 ADREKLAGTATLG
-1753 ATGVD
+1753 AD
-1758 PLGAKGTATDAS
+1758 PLGVGAQAGSLT
-1770 VWQATAGAVS
+1770 WQSNAGAVS
-1780 VGNAATKTTRQITN
+1780 VGSSSNRNYAGVNVPATTRQIIN
-1794 LAAGSED
+1794 LAAGSAD
-1801 SDAVN
+1801 TDAVN

-1820 QSGGTSTDNTADAAD
+1820 QSGGTATDETPATATGADD
-1835 KKINNGKTLTLDA
+1835 KKIANGETFTLDA
-1848 GNGINLQQNGGK
+1848 GSGISLKQKGGK
-1860 ITIATNAQAITN
+1860 ITIATDAQTITDN
-1872 SAQLPVVYTKADGS
+1872 AQLPVVYTKADGS

-1892 DKFYDAPVG
+1892 NKFYDAPVG

-1941 SNPANNAR
+1941 RNPTGNSRTDLAGKDNN
-1949 GDFANKGNRA
+1949 A
-1959 ATVNDVLNAGFNV
+1959 ATVKDVLNAGFNV

-1992 GRGTVANV
+1992 GRGTTANV
-2000 ESQNGVTTVKFDTPL
+2000 SSSNGTTTVKFDTPL
-2015 EYVGGTP
+2015 EYTDASGNASTTP
-2022 TAPATNT
+2022 TNT

-2036 ASQPVALQNVA
+2036 ASKPVTLQNVA
-2047 AGTNDTDAV
+2047 AGTKDTDAV
-2056 NVSQLNA
+2056 NVSQLNQVNA
-2063 VKTTANKGFK
+2063 TANAGFK
-2073 IAGNSKA
+2073 IAANSDA
-2080 NGITMDNETIKP
+2080 SSITTDNKTIKP
-2092 DETLTVKGT
+2092 NETLTIQGT
-2101 GTGTFATDYN
+2101 GTGAFSNYD
-2111 SDNIQTQVS
+2111 SSNIQTQVS
-2120 GDGTI
+2120 GDGTV
-2125 TIGLKKDIA
+2125 TIGLKKDLN
-2134 VNSVTATDGTNTT
+2134 VNSVTAGDSKIDNNGLTINGGPSVTKTGIDAGNKKITNVADGTIGAGSKDAINGGQLHNIVNNLNSNIAAAKTEVKSSDGSVGVSQSTNATGATVYDLAVNTDGTTITKDANGKLKANTT
-2147 VTRPTGTVTS
+2147 TLNVPTTGSNAGKVTAP
-2157 DGTGNT
+2157 
-2163 TATTANG
+2163 A
-2170 VKATDTN
+2170 
-2177 GNTTSLT
+2177 
-2184 QTGITTTD
+2184 
-2192 SAGNTTAVN
+2192 
-2201 SGGVTISKPGKDV
+2201 P
-2214 VSLTGDGL
+2214 
-2222 NNGNNKITHVKAGE
+2222 
-2236 ADTDAVNVSQL
+2236 ADTGKLV
-2247 KKAAD
+2247 
-2252 AAKTKVVEGDGIKV
+2252 
-2266 AETKN
+2266 
-2271 TDGSSTY
+2271 
-2278 KVSAD
+2278 
-2283 TAPITTVNNK
+2283 
-2293 AATAGNNKQLATA
+2293 TAGDIASA
-2306 QDVVNAVNNSGF
+2306 INNSGF
-2318 TLKSSANGGEK
+2318 TLTTS
-2329 DAASSGDEV
+2329 ASSGTV
-2338 IKPGSTVDMAAGK
+2338 SGSSQQLINPGNTMTIDAGRNISILQSGRTVTVA
-2351 NMKVKQEA
+2351 
-2359 NGKITYSTKD
+2359 TKD
-2369 EVEFDKVTVGGV
+2369 QVEFTQVTVK
-2381 VIDKN
+2381 DT
-2386 NGINAGNKKIA
+2386 AGNQTVT
-2397 NVANGT
+2397 N
-2403 GDKDA
+2403 
-2408 VNVSQLKGAA
+2408 
-2418 DAFGGNAGIN
+2418 
-2428 TDGTFRAP
+2428 P
-2436 SYNLVDGKPADNKP
+2436 SG
-2450 PRTYNNVGDALGA
+2450 
-2463 LNTAVTSPLTF
+2463 
-2474 GGDSGSN
+2474 
-2481 FDRKLGSQVYV
+2481 
-2492 KGGATGSLSDNNIG
+2492 
-2506 VVSDGNNTLNVKL
+2506 
-2519 AKDVNV
+2519 
-2525 QSVTTTDA
+2525 TTTSDA
-2533 AGNKTVTDG
+2533 AGNKTVTNA
-2542 NGVTI
+2542 NGITI

-2554 PVSLTNNGLNNGGNK
+2554 AVSLTDNGLNNGGNK
-2569 ITNVADGV
+2569 ITNVAAGTE
-2577 ADSDAANVK
+2577 DSDAVNYK
-2586 QVKAARTEV
+2586 QLKAAKTEV

-2603 VDKSQDSVD
+2603 VDKTQAND
-2612 GHDVYTVNAKGTTVS
+2612 GHDIYTVNAKGTTVS

-2634 TATNSGDNVTNYQ
+2634 TATDVGNNVTNYQ

-2675 GGDTGVTNVHKLG
+2675 GGDSGTTNTKKLG
-2688 DTMMIMGDQNV
+2688 DTMMITGDENV
-2699 KTAADVD
+2699 KTSADAN
-2706 GIHMRLNPDV
+2706 GIRMRLNPDV
-2716 NVNSVTTGDTKMND
+2716 NVDSVTTGDTKMND
-2730 EGVAI
+2730 AGVTI
-2735 KNGPALTKQGINA
+2735 NNGPSMTKQGMNA

-2759 RIAPDSRDAVNG
+2759 RIARGSTDAVNG
-2771 AQLHALGRYV
+2771 DQLYTLGRYV
-2781 DNVDKRAKAGTASA
+2781 DDVDKRAKAGTASA

-2815 GGYYDGQSAV
+2815 GGYYDGQSAI
-2825 AIGVSTISDNGRWV
+2825 AIGVSTISDNGKWI

>member
-29 TKSVKTAAV
+29 TKSVKVAAV

-45 LFSPTAAQ
+45 LFSSPVQ
-53 AASWTWGNNAQAP
+53 AAGLPWGSGANAP
-66 GADSIAMGDDSNAN
+66 GNESIAMGNGSDAKTNY
-80 TKFSVA
+80 TIA
-86 LGTQAQNKTNGDST
+86 LGTNAKNTTNGEAG
-100 IVIGYQAQTM
+100 IIIGSGAKAI

-115 NTATNTMGQQVVI
+115 NTAVNTMGQQVVI
-128 GEASV
+128 GEASE
-133 ANSQSVALGAQVRA
+133 ANSQSVALGAQVYA
-147 TGQASIAIGG
+147 SGQSSIAIGG

-162 NDSKTSAGKYTGG
+162 NDSKTSAGKYGN
-175 ESWRNYAGQPITVEG
+175 WRDYAGQPITVEG

-196 AATGFIRTTSSG
+196 SNPAIGFTSTTASG

-285 TGAKAGARN
+285 TGARAGARN

-302 GAVSGAATTGERV
+302 GAVSGVATTGERV

-328 INVAA
+328 LNVAA
-333 GGTFGTINLTTK
+333 GGTFGSINLTTK

-354 GGSGEG
+354 GGSGED
-360 AGRRTYAYGDQ
+360 GRRTYAYGDQ

-395 SAGNQQ
+395 QAGNQQ

-422 ALTGDTMQSG
+422 ALTGDTMRSG

-540 GEVSAT
+540 GEVSAA

-558 VAAATSYLANGDS
+558 VA
-571 PVVRTNAAGE
+571 
-581 PLKKARDGNYYKA
+581 KK
-594 GDVNAD
+594 
-600 GSPKAGA
+600 
-607 TAQTPVALSLT
+607 TQT
-618 HHDGTATPTTLHNVA
+618 
-633 AGSADT
+633 
-639 DAVNVSQI
+639 
-647 YNYAHVNDGTATQG
+647 
-661 AGIATSNRAKVN
+661 
-673 EKGGATGD
+673 
-681 YAIAVGVETVA
+681 
-692 AGNSS
+692 
-697 MAAGHKALATNAGDI
+697 
-712 ALGHNAIAAGR
+712 
-723 SSATGTIT
+723 
-731 AGNVTGESYGP
+731 
-742 AMAQGAFANAT
+742 
-753 GRNAIA
+753 
-759 IGNNAQAKGNAA
+759 
-771 GTVNDVIA
+771 
-779 IGGNSVASGDH
+779 
-790 AVAVGYK
+790 
-797 ASAGATG
+797 
-804 QIAIGET
+804 
-811 TGNTN
+811 
-816 SQNAVFIGKSAGNGN
+816 
-831 TSATGNTSGIAIGN
+831 
-845 GAGTGMTGG
+845 
-854 TENVAIGANSGTVV
+854 
-868 NGNTNYAIGSRAG
+868 
-881 QTVTGSDNYAMGI
+881 
-894 EAGQRVS
+894 
-901 GSQNS
+901 
-906 TFGYHSGTDVTGSS
+906 
-920 NSAFGRDAGK
+920 
-930 NVVGSQNLAFGAHA
+930 
-944 GQYVGVT
+944 
-951 GTAAQDNIAIGTNA
+951 
-965 NKFAA
+965 
-970 GSELT
+970 
-975 TSGNTAIG
+975 
-983 KNSTAKG
+983 
-990 GSSVA
+990 
-995 LGDAATADKAN
+995 
-1006 AVALG
+1006 
-1011 ANSNTD
+1011 
-1017 AAATRVTQATVGSIT
+1017 
-1032 YSGFAG
+1032 
-1038 GTNIAAGDQVSVGK
+1038 
-1052 EGYERQIKHVAPGE
+1052 
-1066 ISATSTDAIN
+1066 
-1076 GSQLYAVAEKAQ
+1076 
-1088 HHYYS
+1088 HYYS

-1188 RAGDNTSHANNNSNI
+1188 EAGKGTDHTSNFSNI
-1203 GIGEGAVSNV
+1203 GIGEGAVRNA
-1213 GSTTPVDNVIG
+1213 GGTTTTVNNVIG
-1224 IGTGAAKGIQAK
+1224 IGTGAAEGVTAN
-1236 HNIALGAYANGTDN
+1236 HNIAMGAYANGTGN
-1250 GSPAVTTTN
+1250 VNAAGIAKAAVTTTN
-1259 NVAIGERTRASGGNA
+1259 NVAIGERTYASGGNA
-1274 IAIGNRTK
+1274 IAIGNRTE
-1282 AEGVAAIALGVGADA
+1282 ATGLAAIAFGAGADA
-1297 KGQNGVAAGQNTV
+1297 KGQNGFAAGQNTE

-1336 VAIGQLS
+1336 VAIGQGSKSGGNQATAVGQGS
-1343 KASGNKTTA
+1343 KAAANKTVAVGTD
-1352 LGAEANAS
+1352 ANAAGVNAAAFGAS
-1360 GLNSTA
+1360 ANAAGQNATA
-1366 LGTGASTAGGLG
+1366 LGTGATTAAGLA
-1378 GLNAVAVGAKA
+1378 GLNTVAVGAKA
-1389 SANAGSTTA
+1389 AASAISTTA

-1495 ANSTDAINGSQL
+1495 ASSTDAINGSQL
-1507 YAIGNGLQN
+1507 YAISNGLQN

-1522 THYYSVNDGGTR
+1522 THYYSVNDGGNR
-1534 GSNYN
+1534 GGNYN
-1539 NDGARGKNSLAA
+1539 NDGATAANTLAA
-1551 GINARAGSS
+1551 GVNAKARSS
-1560 NSVAMGDGADTGNG
+1560 NSVAMGDGSETANSVNG
-1574 VNSNIKGLNTAIG
+1574 TAAKGLNVAVG
-1587 SNAKIGANGKIS
+1587 SNAKVKTGTRANGDAKGA
-1599 WEATAIGADT
+1599 WEATAIGADS

-1632 LGYKSS
+1632 IGYKSS
-1638 APEWHALAIGSQ
+1638 APEWHALALGSE
-1650 ATVAPTATTDVAA
+1650 ATVAPVATTDVAA
-1663 AQAITTNLTN
+1663 AQAITANVNN
-1673 VSDASKSAAAVA
+1673 VSDASKSASAIA
-1685 IGRQA
+1685 IGRKA

-1727 LGADSAAKAES
+1727 LGADSAARAES
-1738 SIALGRN
+1738 SVALGRN

-1753 ATGVD
+1753 AAGAD
-1758 PLGAKGTATDAS
+1758 PLQARGTNTDAS
-1770 VWQATAGAVS
+1770 VWQATSGAVS
-1780 VGNAATKTTRQITN
+1780 VGDKTSKTTRQITN
-1794 LAAGSED
+1794 VAAGSED

-1806 VAQLKAAGFNLAVS
+1806 VAQLKAAGFNLAIS
-1820 QSGGTSTDNTADAAD
+1820 NDAGGTKNDKTPKTPAGDAA

-1848 GNGINLQQNGGK
+1848 GNGIDLQQNGGK
-1860 ITIATNAQAITN
+1860 ITIATNAQAITDN
-1872 SAQLPVVYTKADGS
+1872 AQLPVVYTKADGS

-1892 DKFYDAPVG
+1892 NKFYDAPVG

-1917 NGSTSSPTT
+1917 AGSTTAPTV
-1926 LANVASNF
+1926 LANVASNL
-1934 ADTATAT
+1934 ADASSVT

-1949 GDFANKGNRA
+1949 ANFANKGNHA

-1972 QGNGAVKDFVTHGDT
+1972 QGNGDAKDFVTHGDT

-1992 GRGTVANV
+1992 GRGTVVNV

-2015 EYVGGTP
+2015 EYVGAGGAASNTP
-2022 TAPATNT
+2022 TNT

-2036 ASQPVALQNVA
+2036 ANKPVKLQNVDKGEISA
-2047 AGTNDTDAV
+2047 TSTDAV
-2056 NVSQLNA
+2056 NGSQLYTLQQTVNG
-2063 VKTTANKGFK
+2063 GFN
-2073 IAGNSKA
+2073 IAA
-2080 NGITMDNETIKP
+2080 NGDADNLATGAKNIKP
-2092 DETLTVKGT
+2092 GKTLTVQGT
-2101 GTGTFATDYN
+2101 GTLSAGKKFADEYDSN
-2111 SDNIQTQVS
+2111 NIRTEVS

-2134 VNSVTATDGTNTT
+2134 VNSVTADDGKGNKT
-2147 VTRPTGTVTS
+2147 VTNGNGVTMT
-2157 DGTGNT
+2157 DAGGNK
-2163 TATTANG
+2163 TAVTANG
-2170 VKATDTN
+2170 
-2177 GNTTSLT
+2177 
-2184 QTGITTTD
+2184 ITITPKTPA
-2192 SAGNTTAVN
+2192 AGKG
-2201 SGGVTISKPGKDV
+2201 S

-2222 NNGNNKITHVKAGE
+2222 NNGGNKITNVAKGE

-2247 KKAAD
+2247 NAAAK
-2252 AAKTKVVEGDGIKV
+2252 AAKTEVKSADGSV
-2266 AETKN
+2266 TVTANTPTPGNPTVYDLSVN
-2271 TDGSSTY
+2271 TDGT
-2278 KVSAD
+2278 
-2283 TAPITTVNNK
+2283 TIT
-2293 AATAGNNKQLATA
+2293 
-2306 QDVVNAVNNSGF
+2306 
-2318 TLKSSANGGEK
+2318 K
-2329 DAASSGDEV
+2329 D
-2338 IKPGSTVDMAAGK
+2338 
-2351 NMKVKQEA
+2351 A
-2359 NGKITYSTKD
+2359 NGKIKANTTALNPGTGNDLGKVIVPPAIPATPTTPAVDYSGRLMTAGDIASAINHSGFVLTTDNTGGGTNTGKSDELINPGKKVTIDAGKNIDIKQEGSKVTVATKD
-2369 EVEFDKVTVGGV
+2369 EVAFKQVT
-2381 VIDKN
+2381 I
-2386 NGINAGNKKIA
+2386 
-2397 NVANGT
+2397 
-2403 GDKDA
+2403 
-2408 VNVSQLKGAA
+2408 
-2418 DAFGGNAGIN
+2418 
-2428 TDGTFRAP
+2428 
-2436 SYNLVDGKPADNKP
+2436 
-2450 PRTYNNVGDALGA
+2450 GDA
-2463 LNTAVTSPLTF
+2463 
-2474 GGDSGSN
+2474 
-2481 FDRKLGSQVYV
+2481 
-2492 KGGATGSLSDNNIG
+2492 
-2506 VVSDGNNTLNVKL
+2506 GNNTVLTSTADGL
-2519 AKDVNV
+2519 DV
-2525 QSVTTTDA
+2525 
-2533 AGNKTVTDG
+2533 
-2542 NGVTI
+2542 
-2547 TPAGGGN
+2547 GGD
-2554 PVSLTNNGLNNGGNK
+2554 K
-2569 ITNVADGV
+2569 ITNVAAGTK
-2577 ADSDAANVK
+2577 DSDAVNVK
-2586 QVKAARTEV
+2586 QLKAAKTEV

-2603 VDKSQDSVD
+2603 VDKTQAND
-2612 GHDVYTVNAKGTTVS
+2612 GHDIYTVNAKGTTVS

-2716 NVNSVTTGDTKMND
+2716 NVNSVTTGDTKMSD

-2735 KNGPALTKQGINA
+2735 KNGPALTKQGISA

>member
-260 TAGAK
+260 TAGAR

-285 TGAKAGARN
+285 TGARAGARN

-328 INVAA
+328 LNVAA
-333 GGTFGTINLTTK
+333 GGTFGSINLTTK

-354 GGSGEG
+354 GGSGED
-360 AGRRTYAYGDQ
+360 GRRTYAYGDQ

-395 SAGNQQ
+395 QAGNQQ

-422 ALTGDTMQSG
+422 ALTGDTMNSG

-484 VAIGGGSKTLEAGTK
+484 VAIGGGSKTLDAGTK
-499 QESTTINGVTYNWA
+499 QESTTINGTTYRWA

-527 ATGYERQLKHVAA
+527 SKDYERQLKHVAA
-540 GEVSAT
+540 GKVSA
-546 STDAING
+546 D
-553 SQLYA
+553 
-558 VAAATSYLANGDS
+558 
-571 PVVRTNAAGE
+571 
-581 PLKKARDGNYYKA
+581 
-594 GDVNAD
+594 
-600 GSPKAGA
+600 
-607 TAQTPVALSLT
+607 
-618 HHDGTATPTTLHNVA
+618 
-633 AGSADT
+633 
-639 DAVNVSQI
+639 
-647 YNYAHVNDGTATQG
+647 
-661 AGIATSNRAKVN
+661 
-673 EKGGATGD
+673 
-681 YAIAVGVETVA
+681 
-692 AGNSS
+692 
-697 MAAGHKALATNAGDI
+697 
-712 ALGHNAIAAGR
+712 
-723 SSATGTIT
+723 
-731 AGNVTGESYGP
+731 
-742 AMAQGAFANAT
+742 
-753 GRNAIA
+753 
-759 IGNNAQAKGNAA
+759 
-771 GTVNDVIA
+771 
-779 IGGNSVASGDH
+779 
-790 AVAVGYK
+790 
-797 ASAGATG
+797 
-804 QIAIGET
+804 
-811 TGNTN
+811 
-816 SQNAVFIGKSAGNGN
+816 
-831 TSATGNTSGIAIGN
+831 
-845 GAGTGMTGG
+845 
-854 TENVAIGANSGTVV
+854 
-868 NGNTNYAIGSRAG
+868 
-881 QTVTGSDNYAMGI
+881 
-894 EAGQRVS
+894 
-901 GSQNS
+901 
-906 TFGYHSGTDVTGSS
+906 
-920 NSAFGRDAGK
+920 
-930 NVVGSQNLAFGAHA
+930 
-944 GQYVGVT
+944 
-951 GTAAQDNIAIGTNA
+951 
-965 NKFAA
+965 
-970 GSELT
+970 
-975 TSGNTAIG
+975 
-983 KNSTAKG
+983 
-990 GSSVA
+990 
-995 LGDAATADKAN
+995 
-1006 AVALG
+1006 
-1011 ANSNTD
+1011 
-1017 AAATRVTQATVGSIT
+1017 
-1032 YSGFAG
+1032 
-1038 GTNIAAGDQVSVGK
+1038 
-1052 EGYERQIKHVAPGE
+1052 
-1066 ISATSTDAIN
+1066 STDAIN
-1076 GSQLYAVAEKAQ
+1076 GSQLYAVAEKTQ
-1088 HHYYS
+1088 THYYS
-1093 VNDGGTRGGNYNN
+1093 VKSTETGTDSNYAN

-1117 GVGAVASAKNTVA
+1117 GAKAKASAMNTVA
-1130 AGYNAQATHDGA
+1130 VGYNAQATNDSA
-1142 VAVGANTSATNASTA
+1142 VAVGANTEATNASTA

-1163 ATGENSTALG
+1163 AKGKNSTALG
-1173 WNANAAG
+1173 WNANAVG
-1180 RADVFIGK
+1180 EADVFIGK
-1188 RAGDNTSHANNNSNI
+1188 QAGGNTMNVGNSRNI
-1203 GIGEGAVSNV
+1203 GIGEGAISNV
-1213 GSTTPVDNVIG
+1213 GNTKVSNIIG
-1224 IGTGAAKGIQAK
+1224 IGTGAAAGMQGD
-1236 HNIALGAYANGTDN
+1236 HNIALGAYANGTEN
-1250 GSPAVTTTN
+1250 GAAAVTTTN

-1274 IAIGNRTK
+1274 IAIGARGTK
-1282 AEGVAAIALGVGADA
+1282 AEGLAAIALGVGADA

-1507 YAIGNGLQN
+1507 YAITNQLQAG
-1516 QITANK
+1516 Q

-1539 NDGARGKNSLAA
+1539 NDGATAANTLAA
-1551 GINARAGSS
+1551 GVNAKARSS
-1560 NSVAMGDGADTGNG
+1560 NSVAMGDGAETANS
-1574 VNSNIKGLNTAIG
+1574 VNAVGKGLNVAIG
-1587 SNAKIGANGKIS
+1587 SNAKIKSGIRTNGSIKGS

-1632 LGYKSS
+1632 IGYKSS

-1673 VSDASKSAAAVA
+1673 VRDASKSAAAIA

-1702 NAQATTAYATTI
+1702 NTQATTAYATAI
-1714 GANARAE
+1714 GANAKASKVGSTAFGAYAVAE
-1721 RIGSVA
+1721 ADSSVA
-1727 LGADSAAKAES
+1727 LGRYSH
-1738 SIALGRN
+1738 
-1745 SVADREKG
+1745 ADREKLEGSPTLG
-1753 ATGVD
+1753 AD
-1758 PLGAKGTATDAS
+1758 PLGVGAQAGSLT
-1770 VWQATAGAVS
+1770 WQSNAGAVS
-1780 VGNAATKTTRQITN
+1780 VGSSNNRNYAGVDVPKTTRQIIN
-1794 LAAGSED
+1794 LAAGSAD
-1801 SDAVN
+1801 TDAVN

-1820 QSGGTSTDNTADAAD
+1820 QSGGTSADNTVNAAD
-1835 KKINNGKTLTLDA
+1835 KKINNGKTLTFDA
-1848 GNGINLQQNGGK
+1848 GNGIDLQQDGGK
-1860 ITIATNAQAITN
+1860 ITIATNAQAITDN
-1872 SAQLPVVYTKADGS
+1872 AQLPVVYTKADGS

-1892 DKFYDAPVG
+1892 NKFYDAPVG

-1917 NGSTSSPTT
+1917 AGSTTAPTV
-1926 LANVASNF
+1926 LANVASNL
-1934 ADTATAT
+1934 ADASSVT

-1949 GDFANKGNRA
+1949 GDFANKGNNA
-1959 ATVNDVLNAGFNV
+1959 ATVKDVLNAGFNV
-1972 QGNGAVKDFVTHGDT
+1972 QGNGAAKDFVTHGDT

-2318 TLKSSANGGEK
+2318 ILKSSANGGEK

-2492 KGGATGSLSDNNIG
+2492 KGGATGALSDNNIG

-2554 PVSLTNNGLNNGGNK
+2554 PVSLTNTGLNNGGNK

-2603 VDKSQDSVD
+2603 VDKTQAND
-2612 GHDVYTVNAKGTTVS
+2612 GHDIYTVNAKGTTVS

-2716 NVNSVTTGDTKMND
+2716 NVNSVTTGDTKMSD

-2735 KNGPALTKQGINA
+2735 KNGPALTKQGISA

>member
-16 WVAVPETARNHGK
+16 WVAVPETTRNHGK
-29 TKSVKTAAV
+29 SKSVKVAAV
-38 AIAVAGA
+38 TLAVAGA
-45 LFSPTAAQ
+45 LFSSPVQ
-53 AASWTWGNNAQAP
+53 AAGLPWGSGANAP
-66 GADSIAMGDDSNAN
+66 GNESIAMGNGSDAKTNY
-80 TKFSVA
+80 TIA
-86 LGTQAQNKTNGDST
+86 LGTNAKNTTNGEAG
-100 IVIGYQAQTM
+100 IIIGSGAKAI

-115 NTATNTMGQQVVI
+115 NTAVNTMGQQVVI
-128 GEASV
+128 GEASE
-133 ANSQSVALGAQVRA
+133 ANSQSVALGAQVYA
-147 TGQASIAIGG
+147 SGQSSIAIGG

-162 NDSKTSAGKYTGG
+162 NDSKTSAGKYGN
-175 ESWRNYAGQPITVEG
+175 WRDYAGQPITVEG

-196 AATGFIRTTSSG
+196 SNPAIGFTSTTASG

-277 GTDAIATG
+277 GTDAVATG

-513 GGGKTLPGDIVSFG
+513 GGGKTLEGDIVSFG

-647 YNYAHVNDGTATQG
+647 YNYAHVNDGTGTQG

-681 YAIAVGVETVA
+681 YAIAVGVKTVA
-692 AGNSS
+692 AGSS
-697 MAAGHKALATNAGDI
+697 STAAGHEALATNAGDI
-712 ALGHNAIAAGR
+712 ALGHKATAAGR
-723 SSATGTIT
+723 STATGTIT
-731 AGNVTGESYGP
+731 AGNVSNETYGP
-742 AMAQGAFANAT
+742 AMAQGAFANAQ

-779 IGGNSVASGDH
+779 IGGNSVASGDR

-894 EAGQRVS
+894 DAGKTVT

-906 TFGYHSGTDVTGSS
+906 TFGYHSGTNITGSS

-930 NVVGSQNLAFGAHA
+930 NIVGSQNLAFGAHA
-944 GQYVGVT
+944 GQYVGAS
-951 GTAAQDNIAIGTNA
+951 GTAVQDNIAIGTNA

-1017 AAATRVTQATVGSIT
+1017 AAATRVTKATVGSIT

-1052 EGYERQIKHVAPGE
+1052 TGSERQIKHVAPGE

-1130 AGYNAQATHDGA
+1130 AGYNAQATLDGA

-1259 NVAIGERTRASGGNA
+1259 NVAIGERTRASGGNS
-1274 IAIGNRTK
+1274 IAIGNRNK
-1282 AEGVAAIALGVGADA
+1282 AEGLAAIALGVGADA
-1297 KGQNGVAAGQNTV
+1297 KGQNGFAAGQNTV

-1507 YAIGNGLQN
+1507 YAITNQLQAG
-1516 QITANK
+1516 Q

-1551 GINARAGSS
+1551 GANARAGSS

-1685 IGRQA
+1685 IGRQT

-1917 NGSTSSPTT
+1917 AGSSTVPTV

-1972 QGNGAVKDFVTHGDT
+1972 QGNGAAKDFVTHGDT

-2201 SGGVTISKPGKDV
+2201 SGGVTISKPGKNV

-2222 NNGNNKITHVKAGE
+2222 NNGGNKITNVAKGE

-2247 KKAAD
+2247 NAAAK
-2252 AAKTKVVEGDGIKV
+2252 AAKTEVKSADGSV
-2266 AETKN
+2266 TVTANTPTPGNPTVYDLSVN
-2271 TDGSSTY
+2271 TDGT
-2278 KVSAD
+2278 
-2283 TAPITTVNNK
+2283 TIT
-2293 AATAGNNKQLATA
+2293 
-2306 QDVVNAVNNSGF
+2306 
-2318 TLKSSANGGEK
+2318 K
-2329 DAASSGDEV
+2329 D
-2338 IKPGSTVDMAAGK
+2338 
-2351 NMKVKQEA
+2351 A
-2359 NGKITYSTKD
+2359 NGKIKANTTALNPGMGNDLGKVIVPPAIPATPTTPAVDYSSRLMTAGDIASAINHSGFVLTTDNTGGGTNTGKSDELINPGKKVTIDAGKNIDIKQEGSKVTVATKD
-2369 EVEFDKVTVGGV
+2369 EVAFKQVT
-2381 VIDKN
+2381 I
-2386 NGINAGNKKIA
+2386 
-2397 NVANGT
+2397 
-2403 GDKDA
+2403 
-2408 VNVSQLKGAA
+2408 
-2418 DAFGGNAGIN
+2418 
-2428 TDGTFRAP
+2428 
-2436 SYNLVDGKPADNKP
+2436 
-2450 PRTYNNVGDALGA
+2450 GDA
-2463 LNTAVTSPLTF
+2463 
-2474 GGDSGSN
+2474 
-2481 FDRKLGSQVYV
+2481 
-2492 KGGATGSLSDNNIG
+2492 
-2506 VVSDGNNTLNVKL
+2506 GNNTVLTSTADGL
-2519 AKDVNV
+2519 DV
-2525 QSVTTTDA
+2525 
-2533 AGNKTVTDG
+2533 
-2542 NGVTI
+2542 
-2547 TPAGGGN
+2547 GGD
-2554 PVSLTNNGLNNGGNK
+2554 K
-2569 ITNVADGV
+2569 ITNVAAGTK
-2577 ADSDAANVK
+2577 DSDAVNVK
-2586 QVKAARTEV
+2586 QLKAAKTEV

-2603 VDKSQDSVD
+2603 VDKTQAND
-2612 GHDVYTVNAKGTTVS
+2612 GHDIYTVNAKGTTVS

-2716 NVNSVTTGDTKMND
+2716 NVDSVTTGDTKMND
-2730 EGVAI
+2730 EGVVI

>member
-29 TKSVKTAAV
+29 APRSYHRAPAGGLTFARTALAS
-38 AIAVAGA
+38 ALLLAG
-45 LFSPTAAQ
+45 
-53 AASWTWGNNAQAP
+53 
-66 GADSIAMGDDSNAN
+66 
-80 TKFSVA
+80 
-86 LGTQAQNKTNGDST
+86 
-100 IVIGYQAQTM
+100 
-110 TDVNP
+110 
-115 NTATNTMGQQVVI
+115 
-128 GEASV
+128 
-133 ANSQSVALGAQVRA
+133 
-147 TGQASIAIGG
+147 GQALAAIPEGTAVRSTDIAIGTG
-157 DDLGN
+157 ASA
-162 NDSKTSAGKYTGG
+162 DSKISGG
-175 ESWRNYAGQPITVEG
+175 
-190 VSTKDA
+190 ST
-196 AATGFIRTTSSG
+196 
-208 RGSIAVGHM
+208 AVG
-217 GQSTGKA
+217 TN
-224 SVAIGADSH
+224 
-233 AEADGAIAT
+233 
-242 GMASQAKGVAS
+242 
-253 VATGIGA
+253 
-260 TAGAK
+260 
-265 GAIATGL
+265 
-272 KAAAT
+272 
-277 GTDAIATG
+277 
-285 TGAKAGARN
+285 AKATSRD
-294 DVAIGHDA
+294 DVAIGYGA
-302 GAVSGAATTGERV
+302 GAKSGSGANAGKNGERV
-315 MIGANATVGANQN
+315 MIGANANVGSDRVVSINAHGSVGTVNLQVK
-328 INVAA
+328 NVGQA
-333 GGTFGTINLTTK
+333 
-345 TANQSVAIG
+345 VAIG
-354 GGSGEG
+354 GGTGVQPEHH
-360 AGRRTYAYGDQ
+360 TYAYGDQ

-395 SAGNQQ
+395 SAGSQQ
-401 TTYTDPNSGNQVN
+401 TTYTDSSGQQKTD
-414 GTVRQAYN
+414 TVRNVYHD
-422 ALTGDTMQSG
+422 LTGDTMNSG

-527 ATGYERQLKHVAA
+527 SSGYERQLKHVAA

-558 VAAATSYLANGDS
+558 VAEKT
-571 PVVRTNAAGE
+571 
-581 PLKKARDGNYYKA
+581 
-594 GDVNAD
+594 
-600 GSPKAGA
+600 
-607 TAQTPVALSLT
+607 QT
-618 HHDGTATPTTLHNVA
+618 
-633 AGSADT
+633 
-639 DAVNVSQI
+639 
-647 YNYAHVNDGTATQG
+647 
-661 AGIATSNRAKVN
+661 
-673 EKGGATGD
+673 
-681 YAIAVGVETVA
+681 
-692 AGNSS
+692 
-697 MAAGHKALATNAGDI
+697 
-712 ALGHNAIAAGR
+712 
-723 SSATGTIT
+723 
-731 AGNVTGESYGP
+731 
-742 AMAQGAFANAT
+742 
-753 GRNAIA
+753 
-759 IGNNAQAKGNAA
+759 
-771 GTVNDVIA
+771 
-779 IGGNSVASGDH
+779 
-790 AVAVGYK
+790 
-797 ASAGATG
+797 
-804 QIAIGET
+804 
-811 TGNTN
+811 
-816 SQNAVFIGKSAGNGN
+816 
-831 TSATGNTSGIAIGN
+831 
-845 GAGTGMTGG
+845 
-854 TENVAIGANSGTVV
+854 
-868 NGNTNYAIGSRAG
+868 
-881 QTVTGSDNYAMGI
+881 
-894 EAGQRVS
+894 
-901 GSQNS
+901 
-906 TFGYHSGTDVTGSS
+906 
-920 NSAFGRDAGK
+920 
-930 NVVGSQNLAFGAHA
+930 
-944 GQYVGVT
+944 
-951 GTAAQDNIAIGTNA
+951 
-965 NKFAA
+965 
-970 GSELT
+970 
-975 TSGNTAIG
+975 
-983 KNSTAKG
+983 
-990 GSSVA
+990 
-995 LGDAATADKAN
+995 
-1006 AVALG
+1006 
-1011 ANSNTD
+1011 
-1017 AAATRVTQATVGSIT
+1017 
-1032 YSGFAG
+1032 
-1038 GTNIAAGDQVSVGK
+1038 
-1052 EGYERQIKHVAPGE
+1052 
-1066 ISATSTDAIN
+1066 
-1076 GSQLYAVAEKAQ
+1076 
-1088 HHYYS
+1088 HYYS
-1093 VNDGGTRGGNYNN
+1093 VKSTETGTDSNYAN

-1117 GVGAVASAKNTVA
+1117 GAKAKASAMNTVA
-1130 AGYNAQATHDGA
+1130 VGYNAQATNDSA
-1142 VAVGANTSATNASTA
+1142 VAVGANTEATNASTA

-1163 ATGENSTALG
+1163 AKGKNSTALG
-1173 WNANAAG
+1173 WNANAVG
-1180 RADVFIGK
+1180 EADVFIGK
-1188 RAGDNTSHANNNSNI
+1188 QAGGNTMNVGNSRNI
-1203 GIGEGAVSNV
+1203 GIGEGAISNV
-1213 GSTTPVDNVIG
+1213 GNTKVSNIIG
-1224 IGTGAAKGIQAK
+1224 IGTGAAAGMQGD

-1250 GSPAVTTTN
+1250 GVAAVTTTN
-1259 NVAIGERTRASGGNA
+1259 NVAIGERTYASGGNA
-1274 IAIGNRTK
+1274 IAIGNRTE
-1282 AEGVAAIALGVGADA
+1282 ATGLAAIAFGAGADA
-1297 KGQNGVAAGQNTV
+1297 KGQNGFAAGQNTE

-1352 LGAEANAS
+1352 VGAEANAS

-1389 SANAGSTTA
+1389 TANAGSTTA
-1398 VGAAAQASGVN
+1398 VGAAAQASGIN

-1495 ANSTDAINGSQL
+1495 ATSTDAINGSQL
-1507 YAIGNGLQN
+1507 YAITNQLQAG
-1516 QITANK
+1516 Q

-1551 GINARAGSS
+1551 GANARAGSS

-1599 WEATAIGADT
+1599 WEATAIGADST
-1609 VAEGVRTTAV
+1609 AEGVRTTAV

-1632 LGYKSS
+1632 IGYKST

-1690 TAAGYGAIAQGL
+1690 TAGGYGAIAQGL
-1702 NAQATTAYATTI
+1702 NTQATTAYATAV
-1714 GANARAE
+1714 GANAKASKVGSTAFGAYASAE
-1721 RIGSVA
+1721 ADSSVA
-1727 LGADSAAKAES
+1727 LGRYSH
-1738 SIALGRN
+1738 
-1745 SVADREKG
+1745 ADREKLAGTATLG
-1753 ATGVD
+1753 AD
-1758 PLGAKGTATDAS
+1758 PLGVGAQAGTLT
-1770 VWQATAGAVS
+1770 WQSNAGAVS
-1780 VGNAATKTTRQITN
+1780 VGSSSNRNYAGVNVPATTRQIIN
-1794 LAAGSED
+1794 LAAGSAD
-1801 SDAVN
+1801 TDAVN

-1820 QSGGTSTDNTADAAD
+1820 QSGGTATDETPATATGAND
-1835 KKINNGKTLTLDA
+1835 KKIANGETFTLDA
-1848 GNGINLQQNGGK
+1848 GSGISLKQKGGK
-1860 ITIATNAQAITN
+1860 ITIATDAQAITDN
-1872 SAQLPVVYTKADGS
+1872 AQLPVVYTKADGT

-1892 DKFYDAPVG
+1892 NKFYDAPVG

-1917 NGSTSSPTT
+1917 AGSTTAPTT

-1941 SNPANNAR
+1941 SNPANNSR
-1949 GDFANKGNRA
+1949 SDFANKGNRA

-1972 QGNGAVKDFVTHGDT
+1972 QGNGAAKDFVTHGDT

-2201 SGGVTISKPGKDV
+2201 SGGVTISKPGKNV

-2222 NNGNNKITHVKAGE
+2222 NNGGNKITNVAKGE

-2247 KKAAD
+2247 NAAAK
-2252 AAKTKVVEGDGIKV
+2252 AAKTEVKSADGSV
-2266 AETKN
+2266 TVTANTPTPGNPTVYDLSVN
-2271 TDGSSTY
+2271 TDGT
-2278 KVSAD
+2278 
-2283 TAPITTVNNK
+2283 TIT
-2293 AATAGNNKQLATA
+2293 
-2306 QDVVNAVNNSGF
+2306 
-2318 TLKSSANGGEK
+2318 K
-2329 DAASSGDEV
+2329 D
-2338 IKPGSTVDMAAGK
+2338 
-2351 NMKVKQEA
+2351 A
-2359 NGKITYSTKD
+2359 NGKIKANTTALNPGTGNDLGKVIVPPAIPATPTTPAVDYSGRLMTAGDIASAINHSGFVLTTDNTGGGTNTGKSDELINPGKKVTIDAGKNIDIKQEGSKVTVATKD
-2369 EVEFDKVTVGGV
+2369 EVAFKQVT
-2381 VIDKN
+2381 I
-2386 NGINAGNKKIA
+2386 
-2397 NVANGT
+2397 
-2403 GDKDA
+2403 
-2408 VNVSQLKGAA
+2408 
-2418 DAFGGNAGIN
+2418 
-2428 TDGTFRAP
+2428 
-2436 SYNLVDGKPADNKP
+2436 
-2450 PRTYNNVGDALGA
+2450 GDA
-2463 LNTAVTSPLTF
+2463 
-2474 GGDSGSN
+2474 
-2481 FDRKLGSQVYV
+2481 
-2492 KGGATGSLSDNNIG
+2492 
-2506 VVSDGNNTLNVKL
+2506 GNNTVLTSTADGL
-2519 AKDVNV
+2519 DV
-2525 QSVTTTDA
+2525 
-2533 AGNKTVTDG
+2533 
-2542 NGVTI
+2542 
-2547 TPAGGGN
+2547 GGD
-2554 PVSLTNNGLNNGGNK
+2554 K
-2569 ITNVADGV
+2569 ITNVAAGTK
-2577 ADSDAANVK
+2577 DSDAVNVK
-2586 QVKAARTEV
+2586 QLKAAKTEV

-2603 VDKSQDSVD
+2603 VDKTQAND
-2612 GHDVYTVNAKGTTVS
+2612 GHDIYTVNAKGTTVS